1 MTQIAIV
8 SATSGNNLKLAGKLE
23 EVAKNK
29 GATTVLINLE
39 DLNLPVYTPPAEEEG
54 IPEKAKE
61 LAKILIES
69 QGMIFLAPEYNGSIP
84 PITNN
89 AVAWVSRTGDDWRG
103 AFNNKFAVVGTHSG
117 GGGLKVCQAMRAQLE
132 HVGCNVLARNVITN
146 YSKELNP
153 ESADAIIGTLID
165 LAGK

>member
-23 EVAKNK
+23 EVAKSK
-29 GATTVLINLE
+29 GAKTVLINLE

-54 IPEKAKE
+54 IPAKAKE
-61 LAKILIES
+61 LAKILIDS
-69 QGMIFLAPEYNGSIP
+69 KGMIFLGPEYNGSIP
-84 PITNN
+84 PIMNN

-117 GGGLKVCQAMRAQLE
+117 GGGLKVCQAMRTQLE
-132 HVGCNVLARNVITN
+132 HVGCNVLARNVLTN
-146 YSKELNP
+146 FSKELNP
-153 ESADAIIGTLID
+153 ESADAIIGSLIE
-165 LAGK
+165 LAGR